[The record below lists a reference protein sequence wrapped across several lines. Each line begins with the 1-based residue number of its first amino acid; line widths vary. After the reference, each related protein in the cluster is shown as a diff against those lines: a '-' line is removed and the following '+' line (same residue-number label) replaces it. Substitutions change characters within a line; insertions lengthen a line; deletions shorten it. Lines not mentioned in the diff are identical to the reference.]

1 MLNVQKKKEKLAALK
16 NQLSD
21 SSTDLKVGKV
31 INKETPSTSSLEVPI
46 QIKATTS
53 NQVADPLA
61 EKLQLLASA
70 IEKLS
75 SKNQDTQV
83 FSTKKEWY
91 GEIDPNHTGI
101 VDTAKTVHHK
111 FKKVEL
117 SRAFSGLGPFGKGNN
132 STIIMN

>member
-31 INKETPSTSSLEVPI
+31 INKETLSTSSLEVPI

-61 EKLQLLASA
+61 EKLQLL
-70 IEKLS
+70 
-75 SKNQDTQV
+75 V
-83 FSTKKEWY
+83 FC
-91 GEIDPNHTGI
+91 N
-101 VDTAKTVHHK
+101 
-111 FKKVEL
+111 
-117 SRAFSGLGPFGKGNN
+117 
-132 STIIMN
+132 